1 MSDARAAAYAA
12 RTVRGLVFS
21 LFVGGAVA
29 AVAARWFVVAGGAF
43 LVGYTVL
50 AAAAIVHGQRLR
62 GLGLSLTGVGWLLTA
77 VGVSVGLSTPT
88 GTPAF
93 VAGVT
98 LLVVGTAALVR
109 PLERLGIGASA

>member
-12 RTVRGLVFS
+12 RTVRGVIFS

-29 AVAARWFVVAGGAF
+29 AVAGRVVVAGGAF
-43 LVGYTVL
+43 LAGYTVL
-50 AAAAIVHGQRLR
+50 AAAAVVHGQRRR
-62 GLGLSLTGVGWLLTA
+62 GFGLSLTGLGWLLTA
-77 VGVSVGLSTPT
+77 LGVSLGLSTPT

-93 VAGVT
+93 AAGAT
-98 LLVVGTAALVR
+98 LLAVGTAALVR